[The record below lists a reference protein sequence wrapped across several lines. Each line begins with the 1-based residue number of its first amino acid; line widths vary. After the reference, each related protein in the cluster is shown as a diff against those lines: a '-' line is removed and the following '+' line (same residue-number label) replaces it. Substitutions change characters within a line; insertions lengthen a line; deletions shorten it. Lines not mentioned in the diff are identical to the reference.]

1 MMRPIEPRGR
11 FWLAVVSFAAF
22 MVCAVV
28 VLIPVLEQGGWP
40 RASWLRL
47 AFQPAC
53 HQITG
58 RCLDLGPGPL
68 PICARCA
75 GLYAGGLAGLLT
87 VLVGGRRFRFSL
99 RWIVI
104 AAAPSILDFGIGLVH
119 MPTLS
124 NWPRF
129 ALALVPALLAGL
141 LLADAVCE
149 IAAPRDTGT
158 PESGIT

>member
-1 MMRPIEPRGR
+1 MRPMESRAR
-11 FWLAVVSFAAF
+11 FWLAVVSFAA
-22 MVCAVV
+22 MLVCAVV
-28 VLIPVLEQGGWP
+28 VLIPVLEQGGLP

-53 HQITG
+53 HQISE

-75 GLYAGGLAGLLT
+75 GLYAGGLAGLLAT
-87 VLVGGRRFRFSL
+87 LVSGRRSRFRL

-104 AAAPSILDFGIGLVH
+104 AAAPSVLDFGLGLVH
-119 MPTLS
+119 LPTLP

-129 ALALVPALLAGL
+129 IFALVPGFLAGL

-149 IAAPRDTGT
+149 IATPRD
-158 PESGIT
+158 PETADSRIT